1 MDAISKVG
9 GNNNTQMMQQM
20 MEARHAEPTQGAAS
34 SENTSKAASA
44 ENTQE
49 AAPADEISAPN
60 TTTASPE
67 VPQVES
73 CNMSEEAMSTGAN
86 EESGANMAELLQGM
100 QK

>member
-9 GNNNTQMMQQM
+9 GNNAQMMQKM
-20 MEARHAEPTQGAAS
+20 MEAQHAEPAKGAAS
-34 SENTSKAASA
+34 SENVSKAAST

-49 AAPADEISAPN
+49 AAPADGVSAPDK
-60 TTTASPE
+60 AEAPAPE
-67 VPQVES
+67 IPQVES
-73 CNMSEEAMSTGAN
+73 CNMSEEAMGTGAN